1 MRRFVENDGKLI
13 RYQVFDCQTRPR
25 GCADD
30 ALFLSYRRYYMLH
43 DLMKNSVEMKLC
55 QEEGDPE
62 YPWNLTFCLYDRWYD
77 AEEEDVEYDPVDM
90 CFKTEEG
97 RTKFEAYVKDSAVCS
112 DVDVCLTAKHYDRRL
127 FDLCCML
134 PQTWITNRDNAW
146 QLAGFF
152 HRRPHVNLD
161 LMRLTYAFNDRKNP
175 KWHPKLTEGVIKQIV
190 GGSNPDG
197 YRKWADRCESHG
209 GCVDDIADVKD
220 LDNPKKLKAAML
232 EALLNELEKLPAT
245 LIREDNEHS
254 VDSLAEARTWESLET
269 LAYAIKSSY
278 AHVSNRGTPYHLKK
292 YVEIVRFG
300 GRDSVRTVGFE
311 RASTRSKKTG
321 ESDTIYRV
329 AFKDKEVVISLHDIL
344 KACKAGIMYYNADVL
359 PYSPKVKPDMGKTF
373 NLFSDYQHVY
383 SPDHVIDTKL
393 VNMWVDHIKNIIC
406 NGDPVASEYLFNWFA
421 HILQLPYIKTQT
433 IPLIKSRQGAGKNF
447 IFNVFSRY
455 VLTPNMASVIND
467 MERATGRFNALNL
480 GKTVILLDEAMDS
493 GNRRMAQ
500 IMKNLST
507 EEKSLIERKGQ
518 KSFLASN
525 FINYIVATNNG
536 FSSVI
541 EESDRRYVA
550 MEASDKVCPM
560 MPGAKE
566 YWDRIH
572 DPLLTKEAGLHIFY
586 WLLQRDLSGFDRR
599 QIPTTKYK
607 RELKVKQSNHAVR
620 YLLHRREWWLEE
632 WAAWADPSTS
642 VKGEQLFGS
651 MLNKLGFT
659 LNKGDKISGRTIK
672 RRTFSVALIELH
684 LEPYI
689 IFDETDNEAD

>member
-1 MRRFVENDGKLI
+1 MSVESCPRKRAASQSPSAPRQQHSTAAPRQQHQRLTLPSG
-13 RYQVFDCQTRPR
+13 RPTHYAVFDCQTRPR

-43 DLMKNSVEMKLC
+43 DLMKDSVEMKLC
-55 QEEGDPE
+55 QEEEGDPE

-77 AEEEDVEYDPVDM
+77 AEEDVEYDPVDM

-97 RTKFEAYVKDSAVCS
+97 RTKFEA
-112 DVDVCLTAKHYDRRL
+112 L

-161 LMRLTYAFNDRKNP
+161 LMRLTYAFNDWKNP

-197 YRKWADRCESHG
+197 YRKWADHCESHG

-232 EALLNELEKLPAT
+232 EALLDELEKLPAT

-300 GRDSVRTVGFE
+300 GRDSVRTVGYE

-321 ESDTIYRV
+321 ESDTIYSG

-344 KACKAGIMYYNADVL
+344 KACKTGIMYYNADVL
-359 PYSPKVKPDMGKTF
+359 PYSPKANPDMDKTF

-383 SPDHVIDTKL
+383 SPEHVIDAKL

-406 NGDPVASEYLFNWFA
+406 NGDPVASEYLLNWFA
-421 HILQLPYIKTQT
+421 HIMQFPHIKTQT

-480 GKTVILLDEAMDS
+480 DKTVILLDEAMGS

-525 FINYIVATNNG
+525 FINYIVATNND

-550 MEASDKVCPM
+550 MEASDK
-560 MPGAKE
+560 
-566 YWDRIH
+566 
-572 DPLLTKEAGLHIFY
+572 
-586 WLLQRDLSGFDRR
+586 RDLSGFDRR

-620 YLLHRREWWLEE
+620 YLLHRREQWLEVGFTEEVKEGSIETYGKYKE
-632 WAAWADPSTS
+632 WAAWVDPSTS
-642 VKGEQLFGS
+642 VKGEQVLGS